1 MQGDGAA
8 PSGTGLLVELNTVT
22 FPTEPLHYRELRLQ
36 GTYHHTPSAVRA
48 ALAFLV
54 EASVP
59 FHELVGEPVE
69 LTDVAQVLAMS
80 GPKRPVI
87 V

>member
-1 MQGDGAA
+1 M
-8 PSGTGLLVELNTVT
+8 GTTVT
-22 FPTEPLHYRELRLQ
+22 VPTEPLHYQELRIQ
-36 GTYHHTPSAVRA
+36 GTYHHTPQAVRQ

-54 EASVP
+54 RASVP
-59 FHELVGEPVE
+59 FHELVGDPIG
-69 LTDVAQVLAMS
+69 LDDVAHVLATS